1 MMQKADMQLKQE
13 DCVSQDD
20 EFDDELPQETNK
32 EDDVV
37 PTQRGSRQ
45 EDEAEIDSMFIKEP
59 EKRSQ
64 NIAMNNY

>member
-1 MMQKADMQLKQE
+1 MMQKTEMQLKQE
-13 DCVSQDD
+13 DCVSRDD
-20 EFDDELPQETNK
+20 EFDVELPQETNE

-45 EDEAEIDSMFIKEP
+45 EEETEIDSMFIKEP

-64 NIAMNNY
+64 NLAMNNY